1 MNLIRYKNTVLQA
14 GLSDE
19 AMHVFLRL
27 EFYENDD
34 KVYIDS
40 RSIASLL
47 GIHHSK
53 VLEKV
58 CKIVGYFEGSVV
70 GININLNDSKPFQC
84 YLREGVFKSFYADIE
99 SDKSFPFYVI
109 DKDVALKV
117 TKEFS
122 DLEDIENVRNIIN
135 IAFTFCLDVPK
146 DKLQSSMLNMIVD
159 GLIN

>member
-1 MNLIRYKNTVLQA
+1 MNLLRYKNTVLQA

-47 GIHHSK
+47 GIHHSR

-58 CKIVGYFEGSVV
+58 CEIVRYYK
-70 GININLNDSKPFQC
+70 GISEKFDYNAPKPFVFR
-84 YLREGVFKSFYADIE
+84 LREGVFKSFYADIE
-99 SDKSFPFYVI
+99 SGKSFPFYVI

-122 DLEDIENVRNIIN
+122 NLEDIENVCNIIK
-135 IAFTFCLDVPK
+135 IAFTFCVDVPK
-146 DKLQSSMLNMIVD
+146 DKLQSSILNMIVD
-159 GLIN
+159 VLIN